1 MPALHKQ
8 TVRDVDVRGKRVFV
22 RVDFNLPQD
31 ASGQISDDSRMRE
44 ALPTLHYLFE
54 RQAKVILCSH
64 LGRPKGVDPKL
75 SLVPMAK
82 RLGELLKRPVPLA
95 ADSVGPAVEQQAKA
109 LREGQVL
116 MLENVR
122 FHPEEEQNAP
132 AFAKALAALAEV
144 YVNDAF
150 GTAHRAH
157 ASTEGIAHHLPAVAG
172 LLMERELN
180 YLAAAVDNPRRP
192 MTAIFGGAKVSDK
205 VKVLEAMVDKADSL
219 LVGGGMCATF
229 FKAKGYEVGNSL
241 VEDGMLDTAKRL
253 EEAAKRK
260 GKRLLLPTD
269 VVIGDKFDANAA
281 ARTVSVTAVPPG
293 WLILDI
299 GPQTIAAF
307 TAEVAKSKTVI
318 WNGPQGVFEFPRFAI
333 GTKALAGALT
343 ELDATTIVGGGSTAE
358 AVHSLGIADRLTHV
372 STGGGAS
379 LELLEGRTLPGVA
392 ALLDK

>member
-44 ALPTLHYLFE
+44 ALPTIRYLLE
-54 RQAKVILCSH
+54 RKAKVILCSH
-64 LGRPKGVDPKL
+64 LGRPKGVDLKL
-75 SLVPMAK
+75 SLAPMAK
-82 RLGELLKRPVPLA
+82 RLGELLKQPVPLA
-95 ADSVGPAVEQQAKA
+95 ADCVGPVVEQQAKA
-109 LREGQVL
+109 LRERQVL

-122 FHPEEEQNAP
+122 FHPEEEQDDP
-132 AFAKALAALAEV
+132 VFAKSLAALAEV

-150 GTAHRAH
+150 GAAHRAH
-157 ASTEGIAHHLPAVAG
+157 ASTEGITHFLPAVAG
-172 LLMERELN
+172 LLMEKELR
-180 YLAAAVDNPRRP
+180 YLTTAVDAPRRP
-192 MTAIFGGAKVSDK
+192 MAAIFGGAKVSDK
-205 VKVLEAMVDKADSL
+205 VKILEAMLDKADSL

-229 FKAKGYEVGNSL
+229 FKARGYEVGESL
-241 VEDGMLDTAKRL
+241 VEDGMLETAKRL
-253 EEAAKRK
+253 EAEAQRK

-269 VVIGDKFDANAA
+269 VVVGDKFDADAA
-281 ARTVSVTAVPPG
+281 ARIVPVRSVPPG

-299 GPQTIAAF
+299 GPDTIAVF
-307 TAEVAKSKTVI
+307 TAELKRAKTVI
-318 WNGPQGVFEFPRFAI
+318 WNGPQGVFEFPRFAT
-333 GTKALAGALT
+333 GTKALAGALAG
-343 ELDATTIVGGGSTAE
+343 LDATTIVGGGSTAE
-358 AVHSLGIADRLTHV
+358 VVHSLGIADKLSHV